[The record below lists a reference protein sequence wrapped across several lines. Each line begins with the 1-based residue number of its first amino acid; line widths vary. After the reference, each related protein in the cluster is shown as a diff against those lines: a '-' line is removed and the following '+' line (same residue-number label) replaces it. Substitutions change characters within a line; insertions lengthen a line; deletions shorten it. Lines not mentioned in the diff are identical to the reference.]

1 MNTVLD
7 KVVVV
12 TGASSGIGMAI
23 AEKLSEHGA
32 RVVLGARRE
41 ERLRELVGR
50 LPGPAAYRT
59 TDVTRREDIEALA
72 RTALDRFGRLDAW
85 VNNAGVMPLSLLE
98 LDKVEEW
105 ERTVDVNV
113 KGVLW
118 GIHAALGHMLERGG
132 GHFVNISSV
141 GGLKVMPTAAVYCGT
156 KYAVRA
162 IGEGLRMETAGRV
175 RVTTIYPG
183 AVTSELTHGISVPEA
198 RQAMDAFIDMAIPAE
213 AIADGVLY
221 ALSQPE
227 NVTVSDLVIRPAR
240 QEF

>member
-1 MNTVLD
+1 MDRITG

-41 ERLRELVGR
+41 DRLKELAGR
-50 LPGPAAYRT
+50 LPNPAEYRV
-59 TDVTRREDIEALA
+59 TDVTRREQVEALA
-72 RTALDRFGRLDAW
+72 QAALDRFGRIDAW

-98 LDKVEEW
+98 TDKVDEW
-105 ERTVDVNV
+105 ERTVDVNI

-118 GIHAALGHMLERGG
+118 GIHAALGHMLARGD

-141 GGLKVMPTAAVYCGT
+141 GGLKTMPTAAVYCGT
-156 KYAVRA
+156 KYAVRS
-162 IGEGLRMETAGRV
+162 IGEGLRMETAGKV

-183 AVTSELTHGISVPEA
+183 AVTSELTHGISVPEV
-198 RQAMDAFIDMAIPAE
+198 RQAMDAFVDIAIPPE

-221 ALSQPE
+221 ALSQPAD
-227 NVTVSDLVIRPAR
+227 VTVSDLVIRPAR